1 VLISKKKNK
10 NKPYKFVPNKVSV
23 LPTTIVNSNNSNSNG
38 GNAGNNNA
46 VNAGGTVVN
55 NSWVGVQMYF
65 PWYAPP
71 KPVEEKKATVPSD
84 GRDGL
89 DCKVCKE
96 FYQYAESN
104 QEDGTLICFKCRNGY

>member
-1 VLISKKKNK
+1 MMKKKNK

-23 LPTTIVNSNNSNSNG
+23 LPSSIINSNNSNSNG
-38 GNAGNNNA
+38 NNTGNNNA

-55 NSWVGVQMYF
+55 NSWMGVQMYF
-65 PWYAPP
+65 PWYVPTN
-71 KPVEEKKATVPSD
+71 PVEEKKATVPSD

-96 FYQYAESN
+96 HFEYAENHSN
-104 QEDGTLICFKCRNGY
+104 EDFICWACRNGYNT